1 MIFNSLSYFLF
12 LPAVFL
18 IYHYINVK
26 YRWIVLLLASICF
39 YAALCEPHLL
49 MILFFIIII
58 SFTAGITI
66 GNLTNEKQ
74 KLIIMW
80 AGILLLLLPLI
91 HLKYTAFLP
100 QFISILLQ
108 NTSSDGTR
116 LLSAIG
122 ISFFTFQAI
131 SYLIDVYLGTAGI
144 ERHLGYFALYI
155 AFFPKLLQGPIER
168 AECLLPQI
176 KQPTSFNYENVR
188 YGLVIFAIG
197 LFKKTVIAA
206 RLNPLVSEVY
216 NNVNNYDGISFWIAT
231 FFYAAQIYCD
241 FSGYTDMAIGSA
253 LLFNIRLTDNFNHPY
268 AATSIADF
276 WRRWHITFSRWL
288 MDYIFKPLQMKFRN
302 LRMLSSIIALLITFF
317 ICGLWHG
324 RTLNFIIWGIINGL
338 YISFSVLTSKH
349 RKKIIALIN
358 LERLP
363 VLFRIIRIFTTFLLT
378 CFGWIFFRANNI
390 SDSIYIV
397 TNLFDNIGLLLENIF
412 ISDYLKSH
420 VFLGQNSTHFILTA
434 MLLCLVFFSHFFIN
448 KRDIILAIF
457 KKPIYVRWFFYY
469 AILYVIIIFGQ
480 SEGQQFI
487 YFQF

>member
-18 IYHYINVK
+18 IYHYINEK

-58 SFTAGITI
+58 SFTVGITI
-66 GNLTNEKQ
+66 GNLTNEKL

-80 AGILLLLLPLI
+80 GGILLLLLPLI
-91 HLKYTAFLP
+91 LVKYTAFLP
-100 QFISILLQ
+100 QFISKFLQ
-108 NTSSDGTR
+108 NSSSDGTR

-122 ISFFTFQAI
+122 VSFFTFQAI

-188 YGLVIFAIG
+188 FGLVIFTIG

-206 RLNPLVSEVY
+206 RLNPLVNEVY

-231 FFYAAQIYCD
+231 FFYAVQIYCD

-302 LRMLSSIIALLITFF
+302 LRMLSSLIALLITFF

-324 RTLNFIIWGIINGL
+324 STWNFILWGVVNGF
-338 YISFSVLTSKH
+338 YMSFSVITNRP
-349 RKKIIALIN
+349 RKRIVSLIHLN
-358 LERLP
+358 RHP
-363 VLFRIIRIFTTFLLT
+363 VCLRVIRTVITFFLV
-378 CFGWIFFRANNI
+378 CFAWIFFRANNL
-390 SDSIYIV
+390 SDALYIIMNSLNNLSSLFQNIQQYNYIKINIMFQQNAIQYLITMILLFV
-397 TNLFDNIGLLLENIF
+397 TFIFHFLIDKRELLNHIF
-412 ISDYLKSH
+412 QKP
-420 VFLGQNSTHFILTA
+420 A
-434 MLLCLVFFSHFFIN
+434 
-448 KRDIILAIF
+448 AI
-457 KKPIYVRWFFYY
+457 RWAFY
-469 AILYVIIIFGQ
+469 YVIIIAIMIFSQ
-480 SEGQQFI
+480 TDTAQYI